1 MHQRMIKQTDKW
13 MNGRTNDIMGII
25 KTKLHF
31 LFINIANLLL
41 NLVCNN
47 MNVNVQ
53 FVNVNVNIENTATEF
68 NVCPQY
74 HSLQIFGNN
83 WFYNNERE
91 YS

>member
-1 MHQRMIKQTDKW
+1 MSERMHQRMIEQTDKW

-47 MNVNVQ
+47 VNVDVQ

-74 HSLQIFGNN
+74 PLFIAEIWEQLVLQ
-83 WFYNNERE
+83 
-91 YS
+91 